1 MSSDELPTTSTTRY
15 TLKGR
20 TVILALA
27 LASLAAAV
35 AGLLPGI
42 AFLQPDEQLVKR
54 GLNDVTVSNGP
65 GAAIYMPF
73 VTRTTMRKG
82 IKLDE
87 RQFTNVK
94 NMLTAEDFTIA
105 GPQLYFLKPHEVSDD
120 RREKIVLEKD
130 SYIRLRDAK
139 SGMQRQIQGPAT
151 VVPEPHESAMT
162 AAPQAAT
169 KLSDLE
175 YAILTDKLSGVERLV
190 KGPRLL
196 FPASAYEEVGGR
208 KRATKLSDL
217 EYVIVTDVLSGSKR
231 VVTGPTLYFPC
242 TPHEAVGVV
251 GRAYELKRHQYVR
264 LLDQR
269 TGTLRV
275 ERGEA
280 IVFPRAHEQ
289 PADGEAFSV
298 DAAVHDAVNV
308 DDETAVLVRS
318 LQTGQQRLVTEQGL
332 FFPQPLEEIVEV
344 RKLVRVEPHE
354 VAIVRDNR
362 GAYTFHAG
370 HAGNGTGDEAGTA
383 FHIPPF
389 SELVTMYWSSG
400 TSKEDA
406 ENHVVRNAKKVAY
419 KVPVSK
425 IDLRPQYAFFEYK
438 VRTSDNVELLLEG
451 TIFWSVRDVPRMIER
466 TGDPKGD
473 VWYHARSALIQA
485 VSSVTLEH
493 FMASFNTIVSR
504 AAATDASFYEERG
517 VQLHSLEVTSYE
529 CADAKTAGV
538 LQEIIQETTNR
549 INRMQKQRS
558 DNEVQQEELSAKI
571 SLEKKR
577 TALIDAKTA
586 NDKLQA
592 SVEGEAE
599 GTRLAQSSLAFLSQL
614 NASVAEPSERL
625 QLLRFFS
632 EQQTLTKQ
640 TEHLATGKATLF
652 LTPQD
657 VNLKLQVPNQPR

>member
-1 MSSDELPTTSTTRY
+1 
-15 TLKGR
+15 
-20 TVILALA
+20 
-27 LASLAAAV
+27 
-35 AGLLPGI
+35 
-42 AFLQPDEQLVKR
+42 
-54 GLNDVTVSNGP
+54 
-65 GAAIYMPF
+65 
-73 VTRTTMRKG
+73 
-82 IKLDE
+82 
-87 RQFTNVK
+87 
-94 NMLTAEDFTIA
+94 
-105 GPQLYFLKPHEVSDD
+105 
-120 RREKIVLEKD
+120 
-130 SYIRLRDAK
+130 
-139 SGMQRQIQGPAT
+139 MQ
-151 VVPEPHESAMT
+151 
-162 AAPQAAT
+162 
-169 KLSDLE
+169 
-175 YAILTDKLSGVERLV
+175 
-190 KGPRLL
+190 
-196 FPASAYEEVGGR
+196 
-208 KRATKLSDL
+208 
-217 EYVIVTDVLSGSKR
+217 
-231 VVTGPTLYFPC
+231 
-242 TPHEAVGVV
+242 
-251 GRAYELKRHQYVR
+251 
-264 LLDQR
+264 
-269 TGTLRV
+269 
-275 ERGEA
+275 
-280 IVFPRAHEQ
+280 
-289 PADGEAFSV
+289 
-298 DAAVHDAVNV
+298 
-308 DDETAVLVRS
+308 
-318 LQTGQQRLVTEQGL
+318 
-332 FFPQPLEEIVEV
+332 
-344 RKLVRVEPHE
+344 
-354 VAIVRDNR
+354 
-362 GAYTFHAG
+362 
-370 HAGNGTGDEAGTA
+370 
-383 FHIPPF
+383 
-389 SELVTMYWSSG
+389 
-400 TSKEDA
+400 
-406 ENHVVRNAKKVAY
+406 
-419 KVPVSK
+419 
-425 IDLRPQYAFFEYK
+425 

-558 DNEVQQEELSAKI
+558 DNEVQQEVPARHEPPMFDMNTRQLVPMITRQLVHMLMLWPGEVPSHAILLMLVHAHPRSSTQELSAKI